1 MVGEKQPSVLKC
13 LLQIFLE
20 FVLKNNCLYWI
31 VFVLKNNLILI
42 LQIITF
48 RLQMADVLSVL

>member
-31 VFVLKNNLILI
+31 LFVSKNNLI